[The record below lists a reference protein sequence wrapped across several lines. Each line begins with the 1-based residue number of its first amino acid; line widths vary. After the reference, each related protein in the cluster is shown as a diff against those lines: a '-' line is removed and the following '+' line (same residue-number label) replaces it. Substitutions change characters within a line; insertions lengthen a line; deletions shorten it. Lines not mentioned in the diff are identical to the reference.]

1 MDQAEKFKT
10 PALVWDGTNT
20 DPITMPDYS
29 DKIAT
34 FADAGF
40 ESGTV
45 TCGARIYASSSAA
58 STIDWITL
66 TTAD

>member
-1 MDQAEKFKT
+1 M
-10 PALVWDGTNT
+10 
-20 DPITMPDYS
+20 TMTVYS

-40 ESGTV
+40 ESGTD
-45 TCGARIYASSSAA
+45 TCGGRNYAYSSAP

-66 TTAD
+66 TTADQKNY